1 VKVFRASPLEST
13 AARYGLAVVSVV
25 AAFGVAHAF
34 LYFDLPLPFAA
45 LALCAIAITFWYGGN
60 RPGVLASIIAAVVRT
75 FIFESEVPLVSRLM
89 YDLVFLI
96 FAVLMT
102 QVTKARDELEGRIAE
117 RTLALTLANEE
128 LRRSEAYLAEAQ
140 RLTHT
145 GSWAANML
153 NGESLHSSEEHS
165 RLYGFDPKQA
175 GPSFAD
181 LYQRIHP
188 DDRVRVVDAFA
199 SASRTRTD
207 VSINYRIVL
216 PDGTTRHVLAVGHP
230 VITPSA
236 TTGDFVGF
244 LMDVTERRRAE
255 EERERLRQLQ
265 ADLTHIS
272 RVTTMGELTASL
284 AHEVNQPIAAAVA
297 DARTCLRWLERTT
310 PDVDEARAAAA
321 RVVTD
326 VTRASQII
334 SRIRQLFTKGR
345 AQREAIDVNEVVED
359 MIVVMRGETA
369 RHRIAIR
376 TELAPDAPRVAGD
389 RVQLQQVL
397 MNLIMNAVDS
407 MKDVPGARELVLR
420 SRLTHEGVAI
430 EVSDTGHGV
439 PASHAEDIFNAF
451 FTTKTQG
458 TGMGL
463 SISRSIVE
471 SHGGQLRVADN
482 LPRGARFHVNLPGIA
497 ETNESAGSGTDGL
510 HRR

>member
-1 VKVFRASPLEST
+1 
-13 AARYGLAVVSVV
+13 
-25 AAFGVAHAF
+25 
-34 LYFDLPLPFAA
+34 
-45 LALCAIAITFWYGGN
+45 
-60 RPGVLASIIAAVVRT
+60 
-75 FIFESEVPLVSRLM
+75 
-89 YDLVFLI
+89 
-96 FAVLMT
+96 
-102 QVTKARDELEGRIAE
+102 
-117 RTLALTLANEE
+117 
-128 LRRSEAYLAEAQ
+128 
-140 RLTHT
+140 
-145 GSWAANML
+145 ML
-153 NGESLHSSEEHS
+153 KGESLHSSEEHS
-165 RLYGFDPKQA
+165 RLYGFDPAQG

-188 DDRVRVVDAFA
+188 GDRVRVVEAFA

-207 VSINYRIVL
+207 VSIDYRIVL
-216 PDGTTRHVLAVGHP
+216 PDRTMRHVLAVGHP

-244 LMDVTERRRAE
+244 LMDVTERHRAE

-334 SRIRQLFTKGR
+334 SRIRQLFTKGT
-345 AQREAIDVNEVVED
+345 AQREAIDVNEVVEE
-359 MIVVMRGETA
+359 MIMLVRGETA

-376 TELAPDAPRVAGD
+376 TELAPDTPRVAGD
-389 RVQLQQVL
+389 RVQLQQL
-397 MNLIMNAVDS
+397 LANLIMNGIDS
-407 MKDVPGARELVLR
+407 MKDVPGARELVVR
-420 SRLTHEGVAI
+420 SRPAHDGVAI
-430 EVSDTGHGV
+430 EVSDTGPGV
-439 PASHAEDIFNAF
+439 PAKHAEDIFNAF
-451 FTTKTQG
+451 FTTKAHG

-463 SISRSIVE
+463 SISRTIVE
-471 SHGGQLRVADN
+471 SHGGRLRVGDN
-482 LPRGARFHVNLPGIA
+482 LPRGASFYVNLPGIA